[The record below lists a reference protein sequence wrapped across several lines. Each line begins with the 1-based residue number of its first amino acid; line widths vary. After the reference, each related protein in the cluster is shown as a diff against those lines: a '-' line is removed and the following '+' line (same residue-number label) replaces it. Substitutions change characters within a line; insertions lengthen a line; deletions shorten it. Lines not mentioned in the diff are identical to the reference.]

1 LHSIGHYQVEV
12 NKGFGDVLIHPK
24 YTLDAIFFIIDNVSK
39 AGETLRG
46 TGRLL
51 FQRRIRGRSQSI
63 DQGYRWMIQ
72 NGQDAL
78 EGVNAIGG
86 GNDDGKIDA
95 RWQRR
100 RLVLEQYGTTNG
112 NLKKPT
118 TIPPDGTL
126 WNRGSGAACP
136 TIHTGAPSGRATT
149 PLMKRSKIRT
159 GIMVELCKPLSQRA
173 FWEALSRYIILLT
186 AKDEIRDR
194 ILFNRTSDTRAT

>member
-112 NLKKPT
+112 NLKKANDNTARWDTMEPGIWRSLSHNT
-118 TIPPDGTL
+118 HGCAIRKGHHPVDEEEQDQDRNHG
-126 WNRGSGAACP
+126 G
-136 TIHTGAPSGRATT
+136 IMQT
-149 PLMKRSKIRT
+149 PLTESFLGSFESIHNSLDCE
-159 GIMVELCKPLSQRA
+159 G
-173 FWEALSRYIILLT
+173 
-186 AKDEIRDR
+186 
-194 ILFNRTSDTRAT
+194 